1 MNIRTKLF
9 VFIPLLVIL
18 VSAVTYF
25 ISFSSRMMQESYNL
39 MMDRILLY
47 KQIAQQTEEHLRTL
61 SRYLIDQQ
69 EATYRELAAQQEELL
84 ALKRNLAGQAET
96 DNNEISVRNYDHMLD
111 SFLEKAEEVLGA
123 TDVRGLRSFAV
134 LYEDTEKIAGFI
146 RDQGQSLVDLELSSY
161 QPYYRQLLQNTRQM
175 NKIGLALF
183 GVSLLLSI
191 VFVIWLSRSITR
203 PIHMLVRT
211 AKQIAKGNLQIAPP
225 VFRQD
230 DEFRILSEAFR
241 HMLANIRK
249 LIAKDMEHL
258 ERERLVKELELRA
271 LQSQINPHFLF
282 NTLNALS
289 KLALIEGADRT
300 SDLTVSVSNLLRYN
314 LRKLDSPV
322 TLREEVD
329 HTAEYFTIQQARFRD
344 RIRCEMSIDERA
356 LAQYIPC
363 LSLQPIVENAFI
375 HGVEGMEEGAA
386 VRLSIIRSDT
396 EVTVI
401 IADNGAGMDEATRA
415 SLLGEGGPQAGARS
429 RDEAQR
435 STGLGLQ
442 NVFKRLQLFY
452 GREDIVELESEIG
465 RGTTVR
471 LRLPIYEEGEADVP
485 SVNCG

>member
-1 MNIRTKLF
+1 
-9 VFIPLLVIL
+9 
-18 VSAVTYF
+18 
-25 ISFSSRMMQESYNL
+25 
-39 MMDRILLY
+39 
-47 KQIAQQTEEHLRTL
+47 
-61 SRYLIDQQ
+61 
-69 EATYRELAAQQEELL
+69 
-84 ALKRNLAGQAET
+84 
-96 DNNEISVRNYDHMLD
+96 
-111 SFLEKAEEVLGA
+111 
-123 TDVRGLRSFAV
+123 
-134 LYEDTEKIAGFI
+134 
-146 RDQGQSLVDLELSSY
+146 
-161 QPYYRQLLQNTRQM
+161 M

-183 GVSLLLSI
+183 GVSLLLSM
-191 VFVIWLSRSITR
+191 VFVIWLSRSISR

-314 LRKLDSPV
+314 LRKLDTPV

-329 HTAEYFTIQQARFRD
+329 NTAEYFSIQQARFRE
-344 RIRCEMSIDERA
+344 RIRCEMSIEEQA
-356 LAQYIPC
+356 LGQYIPC
-363 LSLQPIVENAFI
+363 LSLQPIVETAFI

-386 VRLSIIRSDT
+386 VRLTITRSDT
-396 EVTVI
+396 EVTVT

-415 SLLGEGGPQAGARS
+415 SLLGEGEADARS
-429 RDEAQR
+429 RGEGHR

-452 GREDIVELESEIG
+452 GRQDIVELESEIG
-465 RGTTVR
+465 RGTMVR
-471 LRLPIYEEGEADVP
+471 LRLPIYEEVEADVS

>member
-25 ISFSSRMMQESYNL
+25 IYFSSRTIQESYN
-39 MMDRILLY
+39 MMMERILLY
-47 KQIAQQTEEHLRTL
+47 KQIAQQTEQHLRTL
-61 SRYLIDQQ
+61 SRYLIDQK
-69 EATYRELAAQQEELL
+69 ETTYDELAIQQEELL
-84 ALKRNLAGQAET
+84 AMKANLAKQAET
-96 DNNEISVRNYDHMLD
+96 DSNDISVRNYDHMLD
-111 SFLEKAEEVLGA
+111 SFLEKVEEVLGA

-161 QPYYRQLLQNTRQM
+161 QPYYRQILHNTQQM

-183 GVSLLLSI
+183 GVSLLLSM
-191 VFVIWLSRSITR
+191 VFVIWLSRSISR

-241 HMLANIRK
+241 HMLANLRK

-314 LRKLDSPV
+314 LRKLDTPV

-329 HTAEYFTIQQARFRD
+329 NTAEYFSIQQARFRE
-344 RIRCEMSIDERA
+344 RIRCEMSIEERA
-356 LAQYIPC
+356 LGQYIPC

-386 VRLSIIRSDT
+386 VRVSITRSDT
-396 EVTVI
+396 EVTVT

-415 SLLGEGGPQAGARS
+415 SLLGEGEADARS
-429 RDEAQR
+429 RGEAHR

-452 GREDIVELESEIG
+452 GRQDIVELESVIG

-471 LRLPIYEEGEADVP
+471 LRLPIYEEVEADVS

>member
-9 VFIPLLVIL
+9 IFIPLLVIL

-25 ISFSSRMMQESYNL
+25 IYFSSRTIQESYN
-39 MMDRILLY
+39 MMMERILLY
-47 KQIAQQTEEHLRTL
+47 KQIAQQTEQHLRTL
-61 SRYLIDQQ
+61 SRYLIDQKD
-69 EATYRELAAQQEELL
+69 TTCDELAIQKEELL
-84 ALKRNLAGQAET
+84 ALKANLAKQAET
-96 DNNEISVRNYDHMLD
+96 DSNEISVRNYDHMLD
-111 SFLEKAEEVLGA
+111 SFLEKVEEVLGA

-161 QPYYRQLLQNTRQM
+161 QPYYRQILQNTEQM

-183 GVSLLLSI
+183 GVSLLLSM
-191 VFVIWLSRSITR
+191 VFVIWLSRSISR

-249 LIAKDMEHL
+249 LIAKDREHL

-314 LRKLDSPV
+314 LRKLDTPV

-329 HTAEYFTIQQARFRD
+329 NTAEYFSIQQARFRE
-344 RIRCEMSIDERA
+344 RIRCEMSIEERA
-356 LAQYIPC
+356 LGQYIPC

-386 VRLSIIRSDT
+386 VRVSITRSDT
-396 EVTVI
+396 EVTVT
-401 IADNGAGMDEATRA
+401 IADNGAGMDEETRA
-415 SLLGEGGPQAGARS
+415 LLLGEGEADDRS
-429 RDEAQR
+429 RGEAHR

-452 GREDIVELESEIG
+452 GRQDIVELESEIG

-471 LRLPIYEEGEADVP
+471 LRLPIYEEVEADVS

>member
-25 ISFSSRMMQESYNL
+25 IYFSSRTMQESYNL
-39 MMDRILLY
+39 MMERILLY
-47 KQIAQQTEEHLRTL
+47 KQIAQQTERHLRTL
-61 SRYLIDQQ
+61 SRYLIDQK
-69 EATYRELAAQQEELL
+69 EATYHELTAQQEELL
-84 ALKRNLAGQAET
+84 ALKRNLARQAET
-96 DNNEISVRNYDHMLD
+96 DSNETSVRNYDHMLD
-111 SFLEKAEEVLGA
+111 SFLEKVEEVLGA
-123 TDVRGLRSFAV
+123 TDVRGLRSYVV

-146 RDQGQSLVDLELSSY
+146 RDEGQSLVDLELSSY
-161 QPYYRQLLQNTRQM
+161 QPYYRQILRNTQQM

-191 VFVIWLSRSITR
+191 VFVIWLSRSISR

-282 NTLNALS
+282 NTLNVLS

-314 LRKLDSPV
+314 LRKLDTPV
-322 TLREEVD
+322 TLREEVNN
-329 HTAEYFTIQQARFRD
+329 TAEYFSIQQARFRE

-386 VRLSIIRSDT
+386 VRLSIARSDT
-396 EVTVI
+396 EVTVTV
-401 IADNGAGMDEATRA
+401 ADNGAGMDEATRA
-415 SLLGEGGPQAGARS
+415 SLLGEGAPEADART
-429 RDEAQR
+429 RGEAHR

-452 GREDIVELESEIG
+452 GRQDVVELESEIG

-471 LRLPIYEEGEADVP
+471 LRLPIYEEVEADVP
-485 SVNCG
+485 SANCG